1 MITIT
6 KEQKQ
11 GVKSKKQTQ
20 QGVKINPAW
29 LQLGFSRQKR
39 RRKRTHTLKKINS
52 KWTMDLKGKTIEL
65 SVTTIEENVWIFT
78 EENTQMQ

>member
-11 GVKSKKQTQ
+11 GLKSKKQTQ
-20 QGVKINPAW
+20 QGVKINLSW
-29 LQLGFSRQKR
+29 LQLDFSRQK
-39 RRKRTHTLKKINS
+39 RRKRTHTLKKNNS

-65 SVTTIEENVWIFT
+65 SVTIIEKNVWIFT